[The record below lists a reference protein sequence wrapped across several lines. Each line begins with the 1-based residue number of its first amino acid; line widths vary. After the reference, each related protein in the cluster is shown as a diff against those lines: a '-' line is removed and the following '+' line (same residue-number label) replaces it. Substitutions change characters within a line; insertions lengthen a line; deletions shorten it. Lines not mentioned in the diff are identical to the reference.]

1 MRAIEQSDPVEEGHL
16 TQFLDFLTN
25 LDLDLY
31 FDLGRSTVRAA
42 PLLVLLVTAYGA
54 RLSSALLRFVPPLP
68 AAEAFDLPRVAIHE
82 NRHFYRSVGAGS
94 EWC

>member
-1 MRAIEQSDPVEEGHL
+1 MRAIEQGDPVEEGHL
-16 TQFLDFLTN
+16 AQLLDFLADF
-25 LDLDLY
+25 DLDLY
-31 FDLGRSTVRAA
+31 FDLGRSTVRAT

-68 AAEAFDLPRVAIHE
+68 AAEALDLPRVAIHE
-82 NRHFYRSVGAGS
+82 DRHFYRSVGAGS